1 MSAKETTQ
9 ELFEMIN
16 ETCGDIIDRGDLK
29 SLVDSEIMFGDIKSL
44 ENTIHAACDTGNQ
57 EAVAEVLE
65 IRLDH
70 FSL

>member
-9 ELFEMIN
+9 ELFELIN
-16 ETCGDIIDRGDLK
+16 ETVGDIIDRGDLET
-29 SLVDSEIMFGDIKSL
+29 LVEMETTLGDIKSL

-65 IRLDH
+65 LRLDY